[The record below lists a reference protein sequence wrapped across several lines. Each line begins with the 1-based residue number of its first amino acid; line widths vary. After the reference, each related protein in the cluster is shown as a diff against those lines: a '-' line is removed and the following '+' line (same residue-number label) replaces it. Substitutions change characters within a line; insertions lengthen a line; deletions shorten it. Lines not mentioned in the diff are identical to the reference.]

1 MEDNKIQPVENNS
14 ISIFENQDKFEL
26 AQRMA
31 TALSKSTIVPQD
43 YRNNISNTL
52 IALDMSNRIGI
63 SPMMVMQNL
72 YVINGRPSWS
82 SQFIIALINNSKRFA
97 ESLKFKLEGKSDEMS
112 CYAYTKNY
120 SGEEILGPVI
130 SMKMAKE
137 EGWLSKSSSKW
148 KTMPEVMIRYR
159 AASFFGRLYCS
170 DLLMGIYSD
179 EENGGTPKVKI
190 DVTEKVP
197 DTFNTTKDKSETDKG
212 ETNEN
217 IIETDYED
225 FPGVGETDGTN

>member
-1 MEDNKIQPVENNS
+1 MEDNKVQPVENNS

-82 SQFIIALINNSKRFA
+82 SQFIIALINNSKRFS
-97 ESLKFKLEGKSDEMS
+97 ESLKFKLEGKADEMS

-120 SGEEILGPVI
+120 SGEEVLGPVI

-179 EENGGTPKVKI
+179 EENGGNPKAKI

-197 DTFNTTKDKSETDKG
+197 DTFKTEKVETD
-212 ETNEN
+212 EN
-217 IIETDYED
+217 IIETDYEE
-225 FPGVGETDGTN
+225 FPGDGDNNVD